1 MLAAAADG
9 RAQGTTF
16 KIYLPRV
23 EAVARKVQPTPTVTS
38 VRGTETLLIVEDEEA
53 VRGLAQ
59 RILQVPGYTVLT
71 ASNGGEAL
79 FVVESPDDLPP
90 LIARQVA
97 DPDVRSITHHL
108 ILVDATSRHD
118 FDVIRSSRVAELVGE
133 LRHRQPERASVKTAV
148 VALRPLDFGLA
159 CSFEAFADVVKLPPV
174 FAHVDAACAWLGI
187 RGPGGAVDRGRPD
200 ALFDRWRLR
209 GLSRPQMEEPS
220 GGEPL
225 RVGASTLS
233 AEKPDWDAALA
244 AYYAEDAESMMPN
257 MPAAE
262 GRACIKAMFSK
273 AK

>member
-187 RGPGGAVDRGRPD
+187 EV
-200 ALFDRWRLR
+200 
-209 GLSRPQMEEPS
+209 Q
-220 GGEPL
+220 
-225 RVGASTLS
+225 
-233 AEKPDWDAALA
+233 AALA
-244 AYYAEDAESMMPN
+244 IEDGLTLCSTDGDFAGFPGLRWKN
-257 MPAAE
+257 PLAAN
-262 GRACIKAMFSK
+262 R
-273 AK
+273 